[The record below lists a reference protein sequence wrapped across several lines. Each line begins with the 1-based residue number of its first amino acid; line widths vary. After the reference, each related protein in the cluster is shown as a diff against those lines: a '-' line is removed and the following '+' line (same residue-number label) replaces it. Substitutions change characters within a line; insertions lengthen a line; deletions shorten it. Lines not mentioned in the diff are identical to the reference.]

1 MGGRPCLCSV
11 IQSTPWQAVCRGCV
25 CSAIVAC
32 TEIIPAF
39 VAPLHNLPPPQ
50 RKMLTLSFAHFPA
63 HSRLHSAV
71 STETGSGGRELSP
84 THSSSFSK
92 SNTSFLHST
101 QAHRSTIFP
110 LQIASI
116 VLKLLCVVQWNKK
129 GNCLYF
135 GTMESLSAAAE
146 LTHNGSSVLLKIIVL
161 DHKLLCTDQSTC
173 KFILQI

>member
-11 IQSTPWQAVCRGCV
+11 IQSTPWRAVCRGCV

-63 HSRLHSAV
+63 HSRLCFSV
-71 STETGSGGRELSP
+71 STETGSGGRKLSP

-92 SNTSFLHST
+92 IKH
-101 QAHRSTIFP
+101 Q
-110 LQIASI
+110 
-116 VLKLLCVVQWNKK
+116 
-129 GNCLYF
+129 
-135 GTMESLSAAAE
+135 LSALHTGPQKHHISTVDCQHCAGASVSSSME
-146 LTHNGSSVLLKIIVL
+146 QERRLSLFWNNGVALGSS
-161 DHKLLCTDQSTC
+161 
-173 KFILQI
+173 